1 MNYMYL
7 IFISDQ
13 FLILEVLKQPLFDDS
28 MVDSECPTLCD
39 TYIFFVSMQAW
50 IREEGINFCFV
61 KTLRWIFFGDKSNTC
76 SRNFQLEEEKIQ
88 ICKKKFEKNCQIVYI
103 LFIACLNHTPVNRLL
118 HCTFCFFFCP
128 PIKSRYNHL
137 RNQFDIIWIIS
148 HEISVH
154 DHEFFY

>member
-50 IREEGINFCFV
+50 IREEGINFCLWKPLDEFFLVIKVIHLVGISNLKEKKFKFV
-61 KTLRWIFFGDKSNTC
+61 KRSLKRIVKLCTYYLLPVWTIHPLIDFCTVHFAFFLSSN
-76 SRNFQLEEEKIQ
+76 
-88 ICKKKFEKNCQIVYI
+88 
-103 LFIACLNHTPVNRLL
+103 
-118 HCTFCFFFCP
+118 
-128 PIKSRYNHL
+128 
-137 RNQFDIIWIIS
+137 
-148 HEISVH
+148 
-154 DHEFFY
+154 